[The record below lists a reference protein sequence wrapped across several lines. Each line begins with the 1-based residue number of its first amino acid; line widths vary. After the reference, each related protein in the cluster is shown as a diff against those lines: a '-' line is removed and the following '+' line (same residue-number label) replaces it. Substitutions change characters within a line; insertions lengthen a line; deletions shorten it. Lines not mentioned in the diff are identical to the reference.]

1 MALQRRQFGLVG
13 SAALLAA
20 ILDTSS
26 TSPATAEGSPEPTRF
41 DMGTLRGMAR
51 DLAAQPFK
59 PPETALPAGLR
70 DLRYDQYRHIR
81 FRREKALWADLN
93 LPFQM
98 QPFHRGF
105 LYPNR
110 IALYEVA
117 DGVATP
123 IRYRADMFDFGP
135 LPRPADD
142 ADLGF
147 AGFRLTHPLNRADHF
162 DEVCAFLGASYF
174 RGLGKGHIYGL
185 SARGLAIRTGDP
197 KGEEFPLFRAF
208 WIERPAPAAQSMV
221 VHALMDSQSAAA
233 AFRFTIHPGEA
244 TTFDVEATIYPRV
257 ELAAV
262 GMAPGTS
269 MYFFGPND
277 RAGIDDY
284 RPAVHDSDGLMIATS
299 QGEQLWRPL
308 SNPRDLQVSAFAET
322 NPRGFGLMQRG
333 RQFANYQDL
342 EAQYQRRPSLWV
354 EPIGDWG
361 QGEIQLFEIPTNDE
375 IHDNIVAF
383 WHPGQP
389 LRARGEYGLTY
400 RLFWEGARPG
410 NPALAQFT
418 STRIGQGSEE
428 RARRIVLDAVGGRL
442 ESLRNGAPFEASVA
456 GSPGEVRNI
465 SSEFNP
471 ETGGLRIAFE
481 LLPGNAPL
489 VELRASLK
497 DAQGPLSETW
507 LYRWTP

>member
-1 MALQRRQFGLVG
+1 MQRRQFGVLG
-13 SAALLAA
+13 SAALLVAVV
-20 ILDTSS
+20 DTGSS
-26 TSPATAEGSPEPTRF
+26 TDATAQSAAAPVRF
-41 DMGTLRGMAR
+41 DMGSLRGMAR
-51 DLAAQPFK
+51 ELAAQPFR
-59 PPETALPAGLR
+59 PPETTLPAGLR
-70 DLRYDQYRHIR
+70 DLEYDQYRHIR
-81 FRREKALWADLN
+81 FKREQALWANDG

-110 IALYEVA
+110 IALHEVA
-117 DGVATP
+117 DGIAHP
-123 IRYRADMFDFGP
+123 IRYRADQFDFGP
-135 LPRPADD
+135 LPRPPDD

-147 AGFRLTHPLNRADHF
+147 AGFRLTHPLNRPDHF

-208 WIERPAPAAQSMV
+208 WIERPVQGAQTMV

-233 AFRFTIHPGEA
+233 AFRFTIRPGEA
-244 TTFDVEATIYPRV
+244 TIFDVEATIYPRV
-257 ELAAV
+257 ELP
-262 GMAPGTS
+262 GIGIAPATS
-269 MYFFGPND
+269 MFFFGPND
-277 RAGIDDY
+277 RVGIDDY
-284 RPAVHDSDGLMIATS
+284 RPAVHDSDGLMVTTG
-299 QGEQLWRPL
+299 QGEQIWRPL

-322 NPRGFGLMQRG
+322 NPRGFGLMQRS
-333 RQFANYQDL
+333 RAFTNFQDL
-342 EAQYQRRPSLWV
+342 EAHYQDRPSLWV

-383 WHPGQP
+383 WRPAQP
-389 LRARGEYGLTY
+389 MRARGEYGLTY
-400 RLFWEGARPG
+400 RLYWEGARAG
-410 NPALAQFT
+410 NAALAQFT
-418 STRIGQGSEE
+418 STRIGVGSEA

-442 ESLRNGAPFEASVA
+442 DALRNGAPFETNVS

-471 ETGGLRIAFE
+471 ETGGVRIAFE
-481 LLPGNAPL
+481 LLPGNAPQ

-497 DAQGPLSETW
+497 DAQGPLSEIW